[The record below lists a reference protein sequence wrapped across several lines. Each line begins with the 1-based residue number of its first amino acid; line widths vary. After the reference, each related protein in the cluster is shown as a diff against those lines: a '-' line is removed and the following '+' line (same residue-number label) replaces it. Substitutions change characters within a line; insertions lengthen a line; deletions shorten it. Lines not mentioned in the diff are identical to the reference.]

1 MRPDLAHLLAEA
13 TELEL
18 AAYWLAFLLD
28 RELERER
35 PLPARV
41 GPLRYALAA

>member
-1 MRPDLAHLLAEA
+1 MRADLAHLLAEA
-13 TELEL
+13 TALQL